1 MKDEEKTKQ
10 KPLHWIGST
19 KRDLKKFP
27 KDVMRVMGQALDDAQ
42 WGGKHPDTKP
52 FKGYKGAGVLEI
64 VDDHQ
69 GDTYR
74 AIYTV
79 KLANAVYVLHAFQ
92 KKAKKGIKTPK
103 KDVDL
108 IGKRYKAAEA
118 HHAALLA
125 AAEKDKETDQ

>member
-1 MKDEEKTKQ
+1 MKDEGKDKQ

-19 KRDLKKFP
+19 KSDLRKFP

-42 WGGKHPDTKP
+42 WGGKHPDAKP
-52 FKGYKGAGVLEI
+52 FKGFKGAGVLEV

-74 AIYTV
+74 ALYTV
-79 KLANAVYVLHAFQ
+79 KLAGVVYALHAFQ
-92 KKAKKGIKTPK
+92 KKAKKGIKTPR
-103 KDVDL
+103 KDVVL

-118 HHAALLA
+118 HHAAL
-125 AAEKDKETDQ
+125 AAEKDKETDK

>member
-1 MKDEEKTKQ
+1 MRVEPKQ
-10 KPLHWIGST
+10 KPLYWVGST
-19 KRDLKKFP
+19 KNDLKEFP

-42 WGGKHPDTKP
+42 WGGKHPDAKP
-52 FKGYKGAGVLEI
+52 FKGFKGAGVLEI

-74 AIYTV
+74 AVYTV
-79 KLANAVYVLHAFQ
+79 RLADSVYALHAFQ

-108 IGKRYKAAEA
+108 IRKRYKAAVA
-118 HHAALLA
+118 HHAALASA
-125 AAEKDKETDQ
+125 ANKDKETGK